1 MNQEPTLKSAQEIIS
16 LIDLTRLDKHATV
29 NELNDLVRK
38 ANDHQPA
45 AICIFPE
52 HYACISEDIKVNRAT
67 VVNFPTGE
75 EPIESVLQAI
85 DNAKGIA
92 NEIDYVFPYK
102 RYLSGDSDKALAH
115 CHRTYLRCQ
124 NHQLLFKVIL
134 ESGAFSSMDH
144 LYELSLAVV
153 QSGCDFLKTS
163 TGTILTGATLP
174 AMLAMA
180 SAIIDS
186 KKNCGIKVSGGIKT
200 RQQALAYIQR
210 AEQMFEKKV
219 DNTWFR
225 IGASGLLDE
234 LTKNQCP
241 PHH

>member
-1 MNQEPTLKSAQEIIS
+1 MNQEPTLRSAQEIIS
-16 LIDLTRLDKHATV
+16 LIDLTRLDKKATV
-29 NELNDLVRK
+29 NQMNDLVRK

-45 AICIFPE
+45 AICILPE

-75 EPIESVLQAI
+75 EQIESVLQVVESVREI
-85 DNAKGIA
+85 V
-92 NEIDYVFPYK
+92 NEIDYVFPYQ
-102 RYLSGDSDKALAH
+102 RYLSGDTDKALAH
-115 CHRTYLRCQ
+115 CHRTYLHCQ
-124 NHQLLFKVIL
+124 THQLLFKVIL
-134 ESGAFSSMDH
+134 ESGAFSSVDS

-174 AMLAMA
+174 AMFAMA

-186 KKNCGIKVSGGIKT
+186 KKTCGIKVSGGIKT
-200 RQQALAYIQR
+200 LQQALPYIQL

-225 IGASGLLDE
+225 IGASSLLDE
-234 LTKNQCP
+234 LTKN
-241 PHH
+241 